1 MNDFL
6 HRWQR
11 LGASVQGGR
20 GSARRLGSVALA
32 AFLLLWV
39 CAQPQSQSR
48 VGDPRQRTVA
58 GVTAEATARVV
69 DQSVQPAGR
78 RVARCIAIADAAV
91 RTVPWRR
98 SVAAHGLP
106 PPRAPDA

>member
-39 CAQPQSQSR
+39 CAQQQGAGHA
-48 VGDPRQRTVA
+48 GDPRQRTVA

-69 DQSVQPAGR
+69 NQSAEPAGR
-78 RVARCIAIADAAV
+78 CVGRHIATAAAAV

-98 SVAAHGLP
+98 SVSAHGLP